1 MQKNEDRY
9 DETRLREA
17 NRYEDILD
25 VFLNIVMLRMPTA
38 FILINMTLMIWL
50 VQTINSSFGT
60 DSVPRSLYFATDD
73 NDNSTADFIRF
84 YSGEELASAVAR
96 RGFVDIKI
104 DMSFGNPPQ
113 AVVVACRKP

>member
-60 DSVPRSLYFATDD
+60 DYVPRSLYFFSPFLTAQPLTALQF
-73 NDNSTADFIRF
+73 ST
-84 YSGEELASAVAR
+84 ESACHP
-96 RGFVDIKI
+96 DL
-104 DMSFGNPPQ
+104 
-113 AVVVACRKP
+113 